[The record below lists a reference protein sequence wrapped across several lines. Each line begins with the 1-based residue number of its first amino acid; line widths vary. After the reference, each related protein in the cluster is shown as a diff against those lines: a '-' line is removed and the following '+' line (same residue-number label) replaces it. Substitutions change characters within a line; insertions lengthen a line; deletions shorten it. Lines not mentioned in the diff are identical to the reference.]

1 MDSKFTLSIIGY
13 GNMATAITAGCLK
26 NNFLNKGQIVAF
38 EKDPEKRDRLKSS
51 GINVAASL
59 ADAVKKSKFI
69 LLCVK
74 PQDAK
79 EVLEEIKKV
88 GGADSVSTKGVV
100 GGDRIFGVDGGGFD
114 ASGKIIVSILA
125 GTTKKF
131 IKDILGAQIPVVRTM
146 PNLLL
151 TIGRGTTAIDSGD
164 LKSKADKDF
173 VFGLFQASGEAFE
186 IEEGLL
192 DAVTAISGSG
202 PAYVYLFADAM
213 IRAGHRKGLNQDMA
227 KALTLNTLS
236 GAADM
241 IKSSDK
247 SITDMID
254 AVCSK
259 GGTTIEAV
267 NVFKSEGLEKIVDKA
282 VSAAFEKAKK
292 L

>member
-1 MDSKFTLSIIGY
+1 MNGKFTLGIIGY
-13 GNMATAITAGCLK
+13 GNMAAAITAGCLK
-26 NNFLNKGQIVAF
+26 NNFLDKGKIIAF
-38 EKDPEKRDRLKSS
+38 EKNTQKRERLKNS
-51 GINVAASL
+51 GINFADSL
-59 ADAVKKSKFI
+59 ADAVRESKFI

-79 EVLEEIKKV
+79 AVLDEIKNTGV
-88 GGADSVSTKGVV
+88 AGGEGGVV
-100 GGDRIFGVDGGGFD
+100 AAG
-114 ASGKIIVSILA
+114 ASGKIIISILA
-125 GTTKKF
+125 GTTKGF
-131 IKDILGAQIPVVRTM
+131 IKDILGAQAPVVRTM

-164 LKSKADKDF
+164 LKSKVDKAF

-213 IRAGHRKGLNQDMA
+213 IRAAQKKGLSQDTA
-227 KALTLNTLS
+227 RALTLNTIA

-247 SITDMID
+247 SITEMID

-267 NVFKSEGLEKIVDKA
+267 NIFKTAGLFEIVDGA
-282 VSAAFEKAKK
+282 VSAAYERAKK